1 MFLQIV
7 TQNTSKTCLKR
18 RDMSSEKLIRG
29 DVILGKLSTNIGIG
43 QTGPNFPPVPGVG
56 DVVPEPGREAV
67 EPILLVPSAGDGV
80 AAVGACDDEGEDEE
94 DE

>member
-1 MFLQIV
+1 
-7 TQNTSKTCLKR
+7 
-18 RDMSSEKLIRG
+18 MSGEKLIRA
-29 DVILGKLSTNIGIG
+29 DVILGKLSTNVGIR
-43 QTGPNFPPVPGVG
+43 QTGPYLLPAAGVG